1 MFKIGDYVVNAKN
14 GVCKIE
20 DIQEMNIS
28 GKNKEYYLLI
38 PQGERRAK
46 VYIPVDTA
54 SQRVRL
60 AMDREQALN
69 LIREMKEIEEL
80 SIQDERDRESIYKD
94 ILNSFSI
101 SR

>member
-28 GKNKEYYLLI
+28 GKNKKYYLLI
-38 PQGERRAK
+38 PQGERSAK

-54 SQRVRL
+54 SV
-60 AMDREQALN
+60 
-69 LIREMKEIEEL
+69 IC
-80 SIQDERDRESIYKD
+80 
-94 ILNSFSI
+94 
-101 SR
+101 